1 MVHPLKWRSFLQTDM
16 RDRRGTQQ
24 LLPEKLLAIREF
36 LNFGEVEMVK
46 SLESDITSQTG
57 QPCSM
62 KPGRMSEYENGRL
75 EPNLL
80 VLVAY
85 ARLGRVHLEL
95 IADDRFTME
104 EFRAELGKQ
113 TL

>member
-1 MVHPLKWRSFLQTDM
+1 M
-16 RDRRGTQQ
+16 RDRRGTQE

-36 LNFGEVEMVK
+36 LTLGEVEMVR

-57 QPCSM
+57 RPCNI
-62 KPGRMSEYENGRL
+62 KPGKISEYESGRL

-85 ARLGRVHLEL
+85 GRLGKVNLEL
-95 IADDRFTME
+95 IVDDRFTME
-104 EFRAELGKQ
+104 DFRAELGKQ
-113 TL
+113 SSQTKRIP

>member
-1 MVHPLKWRSFLQTDM
+1 M
-16 RDRRGTQQ
+16 RDRRGTQE
-24 LLPEKLLAIREF
+24 LLPEKLLAIRDF
-36 LNFGEVEMVK
+36 LAFGEVEMVK

-57 QPCSM
+57 RPCNI
-62 KPGRMSEYENGRL
+62 KPNKISEYENGRL

-85 ARLGRVHLEL
+85 ARVGRVHLEF

-104 EFRAELGKQ
+104 RFRAELEKQ
-113 TL
+113 SSKGSHS